1 MRDRNV
7 DGNKTSKS
15 ASHSPAR
22 KRKTGHSGL
31 EKNVRTNEVKVLAET
46 VILLRTLPVGF
57 RDVFVKVRIISEK

>member
-1 MRDRNV
+1 MWMGIRQ
-7 DGNKTSKS
+7 SKS

-22 KRKTGHSGL
+22 KRETGHSGL

-46 VILLRTLPVGF
+46 VIILSTSPVGF